1 MSSTKTLSAPG
12 AVATAIVFVRCCV
25 ECRSSIEAIAL
36 SKIMQK
42 GTLCEI
48 LLSVRSFC
56 WIDCANSLIEC
67 LMMSMVS
74 LTKDRVSPFPRSRDD
89 L

>member
-1 MSSTKTLSAPG
+1 MILSAPG

-48 LLSVRSFC
+48 LLSVHSFYR
-56 WIDCANSLIEC
+56 IDCVNSLIMC
-67 LMMSMVS
+67 LMMSMES
-74 LTKDRVSPFPRSRDD
+74 LTKDRALPFPRSRDD
-89 L
+89 I